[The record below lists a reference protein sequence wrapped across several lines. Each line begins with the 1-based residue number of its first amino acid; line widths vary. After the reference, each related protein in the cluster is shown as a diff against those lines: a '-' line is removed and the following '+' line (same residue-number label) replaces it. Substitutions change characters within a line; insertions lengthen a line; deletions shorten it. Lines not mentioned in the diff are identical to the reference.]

1 MKGITSRRRDEQGAV
16 AVLVA
21 VCAVA
26 LFVVAAMVVDLG
38 LARDTKRQSQIAAD
52 AAALA
57 AANQLYPDSGTCLL
71 LNPWGTNSNPC
82 FADAVKAAKDYSQ
95 QNFQV
100 TSSDWSSCPSAA
112 RPTDF
117 YSIDTPCIS
126 FDTTIAAASKP
137 TKVFV
142 VIPNRP
148 VKTGLGNLAGVSQI
162 DISTQARA
170 RVTEGLTSTCGL
182 CFLGPVEAENADFT
196 VEGGSI
202 HVNGPGSDCS
212 VPENTAID
220 TGPNSNWKAKS
231 ITICGAIS
239 GKGVFDPPAA
249 VTAHVDDPF
258 ASVVLPPN
266 PMPTPLPTNRTDPCA
281 TAGHGGGP
289 GYYTQA
295 VDIPKDDCVLQPG
308 LYVISNTWGM
318 KNNTFLKDLG
328 KGVTLYVR
336 SGGYLDF
343 KNGEVSIS
351 PMTSGP
357 FAGFTIVYDRAN
369 TNMLSL
375 QGNGKTSVQ
384 GIVYTPN
391 SLLDF
396 NGNSCFGFSGGP
408 IVALGVEKANGNK
421 SCVTVKDAN
430 DVDLPPLPGGISLDQ

>member
-1 MKGITSRRRDEQGAV
+1 MMGTRSRRRDEQGAV
-16 AVLVA
+16 AILVA
-21 VCAVA
+21 VCSVA

-57 AANQLYPDSGTCLL
+57 AANQLYPDSGTCTSV
-71 LNPWGTNSNPC
+71 NPWGTKSNPC
-82 FADAVKAAKDYSQ
+82 FTDAVDAAKDYSL

-100 TSSDWSSCPSAA
+100 AASDWSSCPSAA
-112 RPTDF
+112 RPAGF

-137 TKVFV
+137 TKVMV
-142 VIPNRP
+142 VIPSRA
-148 VKTGLGNLAGVSQI
+148 VKTGLGRLAGVSQI
-162 DISTQARA
+162 DISTKARA
-170 RVTEGLTSTCGL
+170 RVAEGLASTCGL

-202 HVNGPGSDCS
+202 HVNGPSPDCKL
-212 VPENTAID
+212 PENTAID
-220 TGPNSNWKAKS
+220 AGPNSNWKAKS
-231 ITICGAIS
+231 ITICGATN
-239 GKGVFDPPAA
+239 GGNFTPAA
-249 VTAHVDDPF
+249 TVTAHVSDPF
-258 ASVVLPPN
+258 ASLVLPPN

-281 TAGHGGGP
+281 TAAKGGGP
-289 GYYTQA
+289 GYYTGA
-295 VDIPKDDCVLQPG
+295 VDIPKNDCVLQPG

-357 FAGFTIVYDRAN
+357 FAGFAIVYDRAN

-375 QGNGKTSVQ
+375 QGNGETSIQ

-421 SCVTVKDAN
+421 SCVTVKNAN